1 MVVENYKDTMSR
13 IIQLYYPFI
22 SKEELSPILDYSIN
36 KRYREN
42 KNVEV
47 VNTYK
52 NTNSRLSLLAVAEYI
67 ASKEPIVTSYG
78 TMFKKKGTVPN
89 PLNIVVEQFLN
100 ARSIHKKQM
109 FKYPKGSEEFEH
121 YNLLQQL
128 DKIDTNGLY
137 GCIGMYTSAIYNINV
152 ATSITSQGRTSVS
165 TMMLFFESFLSNNV
179 KFGSLDEL
187 LQFVDNVIREKPNR
201 IFDDRDI
208 LDTWVTPQDC
218 FAKLVL
224 TSGFRW
230 VPDNDELEIIW
241 RVVNNLGQEDLNRVY
256 YKNNLYLFCEN
267 RKVSRFIKQMI
278 RDLKHPYYD
287 PGKCP
292 EEIQLMLDHFTNIL
306 KEYVYYPWMYIDR
319 IEKAENMIKNIC
331 VISDTDS
338 TIISLDAWYHF
349 VLNMVKDED
358 LHIKKYVPESV
369 FEILEKDEFGDYT
382 NRSQISPFVKIDPD
396 YDYDFE
402 NDELIQMK
410 HVINPFKVYPED
422 NLRFSI
428 INIICYV
435 LDKLVNDYMMQQ
447 TKRNF
452 SYDPEYPCRMYAK
465 NEFLF
470 KRLLLTESKKNYAS
484 IQELQEGNM
493 IPKGKQLDIKGIES
507 MAKSNTSESTKAAL
521 KKILLEDIM
530 NTPTVDQFKIIKD
543 IAILEKKIVDSVL
556 SGSREFYKPA
566 KIKSAAS
573 YNTPFRIQ
581 GVKAA
586 YAWNK
591 IKPSNLPG
599 INLDERNA
607 IDIAKTTINL
617 NTVESIRDK
626 YPEVYENIK
635 KVFEEDANLPK
646 DNKIFKGS
654 IDAVAIPLDLKV
666 PDWLLEFI
674 DYKTIINNNISGFTY
689 ESVGIQ
695 RLHKNTVN
703 YTNIIQL

>member
-1 MVVENYKDTMSR
+1 MTR
-13 IIQLYYPFI
+13 IIQLYDPFI
-22 SKEELSPILDYSIN
+22 SKEELSPIIDYSIN

-52 NTNSRLSLLAVAEYI
+52 NTTSRLSLLAVAEYI

-89 PLNIVVEQFLN
+89 PLSVVVEQFLN
-100 ARSIHKKQM
+100 ARGIHKGQM
-109 FKYPKGSEEFEH
+109 LKYPKGSELFEH
-121 YNLLQQL
+121 FNLLQQL

-152 ATSITSQGRTSVS
+152 ATSITSQGRSSVS

-187 LQFVDNVIREKPNR
+187 LQFVDNVINERK
-201 IFDDRDI
+201 DRKFNDYQI
-208 LDTWVTPQDC
+208 LDTYVTAADC
-218 FAKLVL
+218 FAKLVM

-230 VPDNDELEIIW
+230 VPNNDELEIIW

-256 YKNNLYLFCEN
+256 YKNNLYNFCEN
-267 RKVSRFIKQMI
+267 SKIRELIISMIK
-278 RDLKHPYYD
+278 DLKTPYYE
-287 PGKCP
+287 PAKCP
-292 EEIQLMLDHFTNIL
+292 KEIKESLEYFKALL
-306 KEYVYYPWMYIDR
+306 KEYVYYPWMYADR

-349 VLNMVKDED
+349 VLDMVKYED
-358 LHIKKYVPESV
+358 LNIKRYVPDSV
-369 FEILEKDEFGDYT
+369 FEILERDEFGDFT
-382 NRSQISPFVKIDPD
+382 NKSQLSPFIKVDPE

-402 NDELIQMK
+402 NDELIELK
-410 HVINPFKVYPED
+410 HVINPFKIYPED
-422 NLRFSI
+422 NLRFTI
-428 INIICYV
+428 LNIICYV
-435 LDKLVNDYMMQQ
+435 LDKLVNDYMEQQ

-452 SYDPEYPCRMYAK
+452 SYDKNYPCRMYAK

-484 IQELQEGNM
+484 IQELQEGNI
-493 IPKGKQLDIKGIES
+493 IPKNKQLDIKGIQS
-507 MAKSNTSESTKAAL
+507 MAKSSTAESTKEAL

-530 NTPTVDQFKIIKD
+530 NTPTIDQFKIIKD
-543 IAILEKKIVDSVL
+543 IAILEKKIADSIL

-566 KIKSAAS
+566 TIKSQS
-573 YNTPFRIQ
+573 NYDIPFRIQ
-581 GVKAA
+581 GIKAS

-591 IKPSNLPG
+591 IKPANMPA

-607 IDIAKTTINL
+607 IDIAKTNITL
-617 NTVESIRDK
+617 TSVESIKDK
-626 YPEVYENIK
+626 YPEVYENIL
-635 KVFEEDANLPK
+635 KVFEEDDRLDK
-646 DNKIFKGS
+646 DHKIFKGS

-674 DYKTIINNNISGFTY
+674 DYKTIINNNISGFTF

-695 RLHKNTVN
+695 RLHKNSVN